1 MDILAKRH
9 PSLLKGDYP
18 AGVIWQQA
26 KDYCQWLGIKSG
38 KKIDLPTEAQW
49 EFAANPEVSIFRLL
63 LTMVSFHQEKMSQA
77 RMN

>member
-26 KDYCQWLGIKSG
+26 KDYCQWLGKNPV
-38 KKIDLPTEAQW
+38 KIDLPTEAQW
-49 EFAANPEVSIFRLL
+49 EFAARSRGQYLPFATNNGEFSP
-63 LTMVSFHQEKMSQA
+63 EKMSPA
-77 RMN
+77 VMN